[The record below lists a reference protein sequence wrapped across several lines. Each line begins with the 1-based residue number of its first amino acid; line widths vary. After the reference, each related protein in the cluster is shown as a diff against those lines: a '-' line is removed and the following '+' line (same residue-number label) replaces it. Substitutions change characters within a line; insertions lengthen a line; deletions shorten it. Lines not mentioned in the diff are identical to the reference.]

1 MNLSWVKKK
10 VCSWSTWTIS
20 SWSDRTERRISK
32 HCTWTALACWPH
44 TQLCIEGEA
53 LHNFVHFHTLITKEI
68 KPLFKK
74 KNLSPISL
82 SSERH
87 SSGDEFAWPTY
98 WSREEVR
105 SGYARLAHCWKEAN
119 DTTSFQTPSHT
130 CRGLVETQRLS
141 HHAPTTVTSSC
152 LLISAR
158 CTHTHTHMYTHA
170 GCIISLW
177 GNWRL

>member
-1 MNLSWVKKK
+1 MSEKK

-20 SWSDRTERRISK
+20 SWPVRTERRISK

-44 TQLCIEGEA
+44 RQLCIEGEA

-74 KNLSPISL
+74 KSVTDFTFIWKTQQRRWICLTNVLITRRGQVRLCKTGTLLKGSQWHDFLSNPKPHMQGVGWNTATVPSCSHHCHQLL
-82 SSERH
+82 SSDL
-87 SSGDEFAWPTY
+87 SK
-98 WSREEVR
+98 V
-105 SGYARLAHCWKEAN
+105 YA
-119 DTTSFQTPSHT
+119 
-130 CRGLVETQRLS
+130 
-141 HHAPTTVTSSC
+141 
-152 LLISAR
+152 
-158 CTHTHTHMYTHA
+158 HTHTHMYTHA